1 MNTRTKKLEEDK
13 AAQIKKLQ
21 AQMDE
26 IMALKQQMKS
36 SLSTIPRE
44 VLKQLGDAIQAYL
57 KNQ

>member
-1 MNTRTKKLEEDK
+1 LEEDK